1 LGMTITEK
9 ILALHS
15 GVDRVSPGQ
24 IVEARIDIVYGHE
37 VTTPPAIRILEE
49 NGLDEVFDPERIVLT
64 PDHFVPNKD
73 ISSAELAKKLR
84 DWARK
89 HGIRHYF
96 EVGEHGICH
105 AIVPEKGFVWP
116 GAVIVAGDSHTC
128 TLGAF
133 GAFATGIGST
143 DLAAAIHSGR
153 LWFVVPPTL
162 KFVLEGRLGK
172 GVFSKDV
179 ILHIISKIGVDGAS
193 YKAMEFSGP
202 IISSLSMDARMT
214 ICNMAIEAGAKNGIM
229 EPDDE
234 TFLYIERHGGE
245 GMVRR
250 AKDMAVWSDPDAG
263 YEAVYRW
270 DLSDLEPLV
279 AFPHIPSNV
288 RTASEAESLR
298 IRIDQAYLGSCT
310 NGRLEDLEIAAEI
323 MKGRRVA
330 KGVRMIVVPAT
341 TEVWREAE
349 RRGLLEV
356 FVDSGAAVST
366 PTCGACLGGHM
377 GVLADGEVCI
387 STTNRNFKGR
397 MGHPGSQ
404 VFLASPATVAASAIA
419 GYIVDP
425 RGFMG

>member
-1 LGMTITEK
+1 MTITEK
-9 ILALHS
+9 ILAVHS
-15 GVDRVSPGQ
+15 GNKKVFPGQ
-24 IVEARIDIVYGHE
+24 IVNAKIDIVYGHE

-49 NGLDEVFDPERIVLT
+49 NGIDRVFDPSRIVLT

-73 ISSAELAKKLR
+73 ISSADLVKRLR

-89 HGIRHYF
+89 HGITNYF

-105 AIVPEKGFVWP
+105 AIIPEKGFVWP
-116 GAVIVAGDSHTC
+116 GAVVVAGDSHTC

-133 GAFATGIGST
+133 GAFATGIGSM
-143 DLAAAIHSGR
+143 DLAAALYSGE
-153 LWFVVPPTL
+153 LWFLVPPTI
-162 KFVLEGRLGK
+162 KFVLEGRLGE
-172 GVFSKDV
+172 GVLSKDV
-179 ILHIISKIGVDGAS
+179 ILHVISKIGVDGAS

-214 ICNMAIEAGAKNGIM
+214 ICNMAVEAGAKNGII

-234 TFLYIERHGGE
+234 TFSYLERNGGE
-245 GMVRR
+245 EL
-250 AKDMAVWSDPDAG
+250 AKKGREMAVWSDPDAL
-263 YEAVYRW
+263 YEAVHRW

-288 RTASEAESLR
+288 RKASEAESMR

-310 NGRLEDLEIAAEI
+310 NGRTEDLRVAAKI
-323 MKGRRVA
+323 MKGRKVA

-341 TEVWREAE
+341 TEIWREALKE
-349 RRGLLEV
+349 GLLEI

-419 GYIVDP
+419 GHIVDP
-425 RGFMG
+425 RGLMG